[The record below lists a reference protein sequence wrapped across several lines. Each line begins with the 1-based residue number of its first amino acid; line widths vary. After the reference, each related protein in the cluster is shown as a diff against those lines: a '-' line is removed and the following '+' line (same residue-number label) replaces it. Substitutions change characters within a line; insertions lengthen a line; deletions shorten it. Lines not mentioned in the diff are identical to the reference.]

1 MITSRKQT
9 LCFGDVAELFYS
21 YKNLKKPRQ
30 LDLIDQWLPGIL
42 VFPRANPKHEEPEY
56 KESKY
61 VVFAD
66 YNNDCSF
73 YSGGTSNRVTQ
84 IVGRLIGTAKSNQEK
99 GRKDAELIRK
109 HIAKLLVT
117 DFRYIEKL
125 QNNTKEMLDKIPED
139 RIQDFHY
146 EIFNYMCDIVDSRNA
161 MSEEEK
167 VDEPFPFDDY
177 IFDDLIYNIAY
188 QLHLFSYEGMINAYL
203 WLLLG
208 GFLRNHIGLLTKMYH
223 SGFIAI
229 NRQLSEFETLS
240 DKINY
245 LFNPDEYYSTY
256 NGDDFD
262 SNYPDTTW
270 KCDKCGAI
278 LNQQKGFDDKLSEW
292 ICKDCGHTN
301 KIDISE
307 VFNNEEDYLNDK
319 PIDKKDYER
328 AIQTRKKETET
339 NNNEKNTNDL
349 LMSIITKLEN
359 DLHRRVVKYAET
371 NDGYAFVIEGFG
383 SEHGINQCFQDRVF
397 LSDRRGNIKI
407 AHITYPLETLD
418 FIDRPMP
425 EITKDDL
432 INI

>member
-9 LCFGDVAELFYS
+9 LCFGDVAELYYS

-61 VVFAD
+61 VIFAD

-125 QNNTKEMLDKIPED
+125 QNNTKEMLDKIIED
-139 RIQDFHY
+139 RIQDFHH

-188 QLHLFSYEGMINAYL
+188 QLHLFSYEGMVNAYL

-208 GFLRNHIGLLTKMYH
+208 GFLRNQIGLLTKMYH
-223 SGFIAI
+223 SGFVAI
-229 NRQLSEFETLS
+229 NRQLSEFGTLS
-240 DKINY
+240 DKINH
-245 LFNPDEYYSTY
+245 LFNPEDYYSE
-256 NGDDFD
+256 
-262 SNYPDTTW
+262 YPDTTW
-270 KCDKCGAI
+270 RCDRCGAI
-278 LNQQKGFDDKLSEW
+278 LNQQEGFDDKLSEW

-307 VFNNEEDYLNDK
+307 VFNNEEDYLNGRSPVD
-319 PIDKKDYER
+319 PSDYKR
-328 AIQTRKKETET
+328 AIEIRK
-339 NNNEKNTNDL
+339 NEIDTKIQNASEILINKYKDDPDL
-349 LMSIITKLEN
+349 S
-359 DLHRRVVKYAET
+359 Y
-371 NDGYAFVIEGFG
+371 DGYLVKDNYFYGWFSELGSSTIDGVHINRIDINTLEIEEQLAIGAVLFW
-383 SEHGINQCFQDRVF
+383 
-397 LSDRRGNIKI
+397 
-407 AHITYPLETLD
+407 HISLND
-418 FIDRPMP
+418 FILFD
-425 EITKDDL
+425 EDESAE
-432 INI
+432 